1 MSQDEAAR
9 TPDTPAPGGAT
20 PPPAPEP
27 VDERPRPQFG
37 EYAPPGWTWTPPEE
51 TRHEAAAPAAAAPAV
66 SGAAAAAAP
75 TAAGRAVHPTDR
87 AWTIALLAFGVLG
100 VIYNS
105 FSLAILPDSVVRSAQ
120 LSAAM
125 LGMDAPTSFTPGPA
139 VPALI
144 AIGIALQLA
153 LWVGALLWSRARMRA
168 GLIAWWVPLIAGV
181 AAFIV
186 VTIIGMLV
194 FASDPVFF
202 SELTTPRQ

>member
-1 MSQDEAAR
+1 MPQDEAAR
-9 TPDTPAPGGAT
+9 TPDSPAPGGT
-20 PPPAPEP
+20 TPPAPEP

-66 SGAAAAAAP
+66 SGAATAAAP
-75 TAAGRAVHPTDR
+75 TAAGARSAHPTDR

-105 FSLAILPDSVVRSAQ
+105 LSLAILPDSVVRSAE

-139 VPALI
+139 VPVFI
-144 AIGIALQLA
+144 AVGIALQIA
-153 LWVGALLWSRARMRA
+153 LWAGALLWSRARMRA
-168 GLIAWWVPLIAGV
+168 GLLAWWVPLVAGV
-181 AAFIV
+181 VAFIV
-186 VTIIGMLV
+186 VTVIGVFV